1 MQVQAKPSFIA
12 TDPTCPASISTLL
25 QGKSLDEKRSL
36 TSQVFSLLK
45 ELIITIQLYPGQ
57 LISEKEVAET
67 LNASKTPVREAM
79 IRLQGIGLV
88 TIVPKSG
95 TYITTIQI
103 TRYIEACFIRLQ
115 LEVGAVRRAAT
126 QQNSWES
133 VLKMESILR
142 QQAEALQAGQQLEF
156 FRLDEALHAAFFDAA
171 GISGVWNVVKDSQAD
186 VYRIRHLKRM
196 HNIRREGAVLE
207 EHKAIVA
214 AIRSGSPDAAEAAMI
229 NHIGSLEQEVEELAS
244 HSDLLSFIEVLNSA
258 SQKSRLTRKAS

>member
-1 MQVQAKPSFIA
+1 MQAKSSLITPSLA
-12 TDPTCPASISTLL
+12 GPTSISDLL
-25 QGKSLDEKRSL
+25 KEKSLDDEGSL

-45 ELIITIQLYPGQ
+45 DLIVTVKLYPGQ

-67 LNASKTPVREAM
+67 LKASKTPVREAM

-95 TYITTIQI
+95 TYVTAIQI
-103 TRYIEACFIRLQ
+103 DRYIEACFIRLH

-126 QQNSWES
+126 QQSSWES

-142 QQAEALQAGQQLEF
+142 QQAVALDAGEKLEF
-156 FRLDEALHAAFFDAA
+156 FRLDEALHKAFFDAA
-171 GISGVWNVVKDSQAD
+171 GIPGAWDVVKDSQAD

-196 HNIRREGAVLE
+196 HNIQRRGAVLK

-214 AIRSGSPDAAEAAMI
+214 AIRGGSADAAEKAMI

-244 HSDLLSFIEVLNSA
+244 HANLLNFIEVLNNSA
-258 SQKSRLTRKAS
+258 NQKSRVTRKAG